1 MKSIFTAA
9 ILVSGLAFAHTAFA
23 FQSIYI
29 VRHAEKLDDSKDPE
43 LSEAGKARA
52 QNLAKALRDGDIGA
66 IYTTEYLRTVKTAAP
81 LAEAAKIKPTAIN
94 DTQKLIKALKEDKSS
109 KSALVVGHSNTVPEI
124 LKAFGSSQKVEIGET
139 EFDRLYI
146 LTPGKAK
153 PVVNLIRY

>member
-9 ILVSGLAFAHTAFA
+9 ILVSGLAFAHNAFA

-52 QNLAKALRDGDIGA
+52 QTLAKALRDANIGA
-66 IYTTEYLRTVKTAAP
+66 IYTSEYLRTIKTAAP
-81 LAEAAKIKPTAIN
+81 FAEATKIKPTAIN
-94 DTQKLIKALKEDKSS
+94 DSAKLIKALKEDKSS
-109 KSALVVGHSNTVPEI
+109 KSALVVGHSNTVPDV
-124 LKAFGSSQKVEIGET
+124 LKAFGSSDKVEIGET

-146 LTPGKAK
+146 LTPGKGK

>member
-9 ILVSGLAFAHTAFA
+9 LLVTGLAFAHTAFA

-29 VRHAEKLDDSKDPE
+29 VRHAEKLDSSKDPE

-52 QNLAKALRDGDIGA
+52 QNLAKILRDGNVGA
-66 IYTTEYLRTVKTAAP
+66 IFTSEYLRTIKTAAP
-81 LAEAAKIKPTAIN
+81 MAEAANLKPTATN
-94 DTQKLIKALKEDKSS
+94 DSAKLIKMLKEDKTD

-124 LKAFGSSQKVEIGET
+124 LKAFGSSQNVEIGEA

-146 LTPGKAK
+146 LTPGKSK